1 MKEGLQKEDVIEQA
15 LIKYMKQ
22 NGHSDIRVEKG
33 GFVIACLA
41 AVSFPFPGG
50 DRTSE
55 RKNGRAKEDAWGEHK
70 IEEKWGGGDGEG
82 GGGGGGEKWNRLQA
96 IPNILLNSVRPR
108 TGSNT
113 TI

>member
-1 MKEGLQKEDVIEQA
+1 MKEGLEKEAVIEQA

-33 GFVIACLA
+33 GFVIACVA

-55 RKNGRAKEDAWGEHK
+55 RKSGRAKEHAWGEQK
-70 IEEKWGGGDGEG
+70 IEEKF
-82 GGGGGGEKWNRLQA
+82 GGGEREGEGAGRNGIACSQSQTL
-96 IPNILLNSVRPR
+96 IFLPNSVRPR